1 MADDLRTLAF
11 DLKDFLVKYQRVSN
25 IQGPESLSPDWRSWE
40 IRFTHRRL
48 RRHFVYHVERQDPI
62 ATMYQALRADTTGE
76 LLVRVPDAETSG
88 LLTNPIY
95 YPPHG

>member
-1 MADDLRTLAF
+1 MADDLRTLAL
-11 DLKDFLVKYQRVSN
+11 DLRDFLVKYQRIGN
-25 IQGPESLSPDWRSWE
+25 IQGPDPLSPDWRSWE
-40 IRFTHRRL
+40 IRFTHRGL

-76 LLVRVPDAETSG
+76 LLVRVPDLQATG

>member
-1 MADDLRTLAF
+1 MADDLRMLAL
-11 DLKDFLVKYQRVSN
+11 DLRDFLVKYQRIGN
-25 IQGPESLSPDWRSWE
+25 IQGPDPLSPDWRSWE
-40 IRFTHRRL
+40 IRFTHRGL

-76 LLVRVPDAETSG
+76 LLVRVPDLQAAG

>member
-1 MADDLRTLAF
+1 MADDLRMLAL
-11 DLKDFLVKYQRVSN
+11 DLRDFLVKYQRIGN
-25 IQGPESLSPDWRSWE
+25 IQGPDPLSPDWRSWE
-40 IRFTHRRL
+40 IRFTHRGL

-76 LLVRVPDAETSG
+76 LLVRVPDLQATG

>member
-1 MADDLRTLAF
+1 
-11 DLKDFLVKYQRVSN
+11 
-25 IQGPESLSPDWRSWE
+25 
-40 IRFTHRRL
+40 
-48 RRHFVYHVERQDPI
+48 
-62 ATMYQALRADTTGE
+62 MYQALRADTTGE

>member
-1 MADDLRTLAF
+1 MADDLRTLAL
-11 DLKDFLVKYQRVSN
+11 DLRDFLVKYQRVGN
-25 IQGPESLSPDWRSWE
+25 IQGPDPLSPDWRSWE
-40 IRFTHRRL
+40 IRFTHRGL

-76 LLVRVPDAETSG
+76 LLVRVPDLEATG